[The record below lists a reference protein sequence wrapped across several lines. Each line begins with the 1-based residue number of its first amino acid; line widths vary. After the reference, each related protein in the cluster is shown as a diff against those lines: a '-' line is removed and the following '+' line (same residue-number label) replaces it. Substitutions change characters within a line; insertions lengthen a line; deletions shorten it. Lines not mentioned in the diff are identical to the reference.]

1 MEKLRPRVLL
11 ADDFPSLLAAWRRLL
26 TPTCDVVGE
35 VNDGGAV
42 LREAGGLHPDVVV
55 IDISMP
61 DMTGL
66 EVCRAIKTALPS
78 LRVILVTAD
87 GNRQLADAAF
97 RAGASAFVLKQSAGD
112 ELPLAIQTVMSGSTY
127 CTPFDV

>member
-1 MEKLRPRVLL
+1 MVKLRPRVLL

-35 VNDGGAV
+35 VSDGGAV
-42 LREAGGLHPDVVV
+42 LRQAGDLHPDVVV

-66 EVCRAIKTALPS
+66 EVCRAIKTALPL

-87 GNRQLADAAF
+87 GNRQLAEAAF
-97 RAGASAFVLKQSAGD
+97 QAGASAFVLKQSAGE
-112 ELPLAIQTVMSGSTY
+112 ELPLAIDSVMSGATY

>member
-26 TPTCDVVGE
+26 TPTCEVVGE
-35 VNDGGAV
+35 VRDGGGV
-42 LREAGGLHPDVVV
+42 LREAGELHPDVVV
-55 IDISMP
+55 IDVSMP

-66 EVCRAIKTALPS
+66 EVCRAIKDAQPH

-87 GNRQLADAAF
+87 GNRQLAEAAF
-97 RAGASAFVLKQSAGD
+97 RAGASGFVLKQSAGD
-112 ELPLAIQTVMSGSTY
+112 ELPLAIHTVMSGATY

>member
-1 MEKLRPRVLL
+1 MEQLRPRVLL

-35 VNDGGAV
+35 VSDGGAV
-42 LREAGGLHPDVVV
+42 LREAGDLQPDVVV

-66 EVCRAIKTALPS
+66 EACRAIKSALPS
-78 LRVILVTAD
+78 LQVILVTAD
-87 GNRQLADAAF
+87 GNRQLAEAAF

-112 ELPLAIQTVMSGSTY
+112 ELPLAIHTVMSGATY

>member
-35 VNDGGAV
+35 VSDGGGV
-42 LREAGGLHPDVVV
+42 LREAGELHPDVVV

-66 EVCRAIKTALPS
+66 EACRAIKTALPS

-112 ELPLAIQTVMSGSTY
+112 ELPLAIHTVMSGATY